1 MTYDLNDPREYLQA
15 KECLER
21 MKEKA
26 RPVVFEV
33 KTEDNKALDALL
45 QTATSLHAEISIN
58 QPRRA
63 RTKPQNSYLHFLC
76 QYFASEYGC
85 TTAEAKEVYLKRQA
99 CPEIFQR
106 YVINKQ
112 GKTITT
118 YRSTADLTLDE
129 TSSAIRNFIAWAAIG
144 EIDLPLPEDKPF
156 IRFAEN
162 QISRAKNHI

>member
-21 MKEKA
+21 MEQRA
-26 RPVVFEV
+26 RPVIIEV
-33 KTEDNKALDALL
+33 KTDDFEVLDNIL
-45 QTATSLHAEISIN
+45 QTAASCHLEVKIN

-63 RTKPQNSYLHFLC
+63 RTIPQNSYLHFLC

-99 CPEIFQR
+99 CPEIFAEH
-106 YVINKQ
+106 VVNKH
-112 GKTITT
+112 GKAITT
-118 YRSTADLTLDE
+118 YRSTASLTIDE

-144 EIDLPLPEDKPF
+144 GYELPLPEDKPF

-162 QISRAKNHI
+162 QISMAKNHI